1 MRTTFDIDRTL
12 LERARTALGVATY
25 REAVVRSLEEAIHR
39 ADVLKIL
46 DGIEASDLTWDLA
59 ELLTYRRQSSGHTA

>member
-12 LERARTALGVATY
+12 LERARAALGVATY